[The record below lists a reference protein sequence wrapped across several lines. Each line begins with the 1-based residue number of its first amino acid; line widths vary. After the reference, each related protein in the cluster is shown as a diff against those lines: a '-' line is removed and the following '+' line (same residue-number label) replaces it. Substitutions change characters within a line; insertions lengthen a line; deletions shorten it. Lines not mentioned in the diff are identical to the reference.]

1 MKTNYKWLNMTNMTK
16 LLKEFDKWLH
26 ELAKKNGITQY

>member
-1 MKTNYKWLNMTNMTK
+1 MTNMTNREK